1 MAEQTLT
8 DDDLTRLS
16 AALADGKKPLV
27 YLIEGVPS
35 LGLAAGASARVVE
48 IDGDTVTVKPTGVD
62 DHLPYEARELRATK
76 QPKPIK
82 RAPKAPAAAKA
93 SADTVRPASGGAPS
107 GGSPSGGASAKGAAR
122 AARSVAIMVYVG
134 ADNTA
139 SLKVTRNAQKPQGA
153 QEITL
158 PALHKALTG
167 LGDKAA
173 QAAVDEVLSAAR
185 DAAADRVAAL
195 QAELAA
201 AKKSLATLDRA
212 KRGGAP
218 GRGR

>member
-8 DDDLTRLS
+8 GEDLARYS
-16 AALADGKKPLV
+16 AALAEGKKPLV
-27 YLIEGVPS
+27 YLVEPVSS

-82 RAPKAPAAAKA
+82 QAPKASAPAKA
-93 SADTVRPASGGAPS
+93 APAGAVKAPS
-107 GGSPSGGASAKGAAR
+107 GSAPAKGAGR
-122 AARSVAIMVYVG
+122 AARSVAITVYVG

-153 QEITL
+153 QEIPL
-158 PALHKALTG
+158 PALHKALAG
-167 LGDKAA
+167 LGDKEA

>member
-8 DDDLTRLS
+8 DEDLARY
-16 AALADGKKPLV
+16 AATLAEGKKPLV
-27 YLIEGVPS
+27 YLVEAVPS
-35 LGLAAGASARVVE
+35 LGLAAGASARIVE
-48 IDGDTVTVKPTGVD
+48 IDGDAVTVKPTGVD
-62 DHLPYEARELRATK
+62 DRLPYEARELRATK
-76 QPKPIK
+76 QPKPVK
-82 RAPKAPAAAKA
+82 REPKEQ
-93 SADTVRPASGGAPS
+93 APS
-107 GGSPSGGASAKGAAR
+107 GGRTARAVPGGASAKTAGR
-122 AARSVAIMVYVG
+122 AARSVAITVYVG

-153 QEITL
+153 QEL
-158 PALHKALTG
+158 PLAAVHKALAG
-167 LGDKAA
+167 LGDKEA
-173 QAAVDEVLSAAR
+173 QAVVDDVLAAAR

-212 KRGGAP
+212 KRGGTP